1 MALSFIDRLLFGVET
16 RPSVSISSIRK
27 TYVNKEARVEEYIAP
42 GQSGRV
48 YMDGSW
54 WPARCD
60 RSLLLLPG
68 TPVRV
73 IGLSGITLLVEPLY
87 SSMQVS

>member
-1 MALSFIDRLLFGVET
+1 MQLSFINRLLFGLDT
-16 RPSVSISSIRK
+16 RPAPSLTSIRK
-27 TYVNKEARVEEYIAP
+27 AYVNREARVEQGIAP
-42 GQSGRV
+42 GQEGRV

-60 RSLLLLPG
+60 RPLILLPG

-73 IGLSGITLLVEPLY
+73 VGMSGITLLVEPTY
-87 SSMQVS
+87 QPFYIV